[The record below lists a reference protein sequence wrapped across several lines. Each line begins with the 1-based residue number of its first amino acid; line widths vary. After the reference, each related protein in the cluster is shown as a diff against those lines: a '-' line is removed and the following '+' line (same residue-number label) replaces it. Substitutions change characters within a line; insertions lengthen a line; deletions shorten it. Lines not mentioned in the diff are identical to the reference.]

1 MKSPTLVAELP
12 TSVLV
17 PLVLMRT
24 WRRSGN
30 DTELRVRVQKPNTA
44 PFWIESGGVNNQ
56 LLIVDT
62 PVPLLKLAAM

>member
-17 PLVLMRT
+17 PLMLMRT

-30 DTELRVRVQKPNTA
+30 DTELRVRVQKLSWA
-44 PFWIESGGVNNQ
+44 PVEIESGGVNNQ
-56 LLIVDT
+56 LLKVDV